1 MDDDLLD
8 FDKMCEEAE
17 DWMLQKLTK
26 DVTTNR
32 LWDIFNRADS
42 DKSGSV
48 QHTLCFLYLDE
59 DASRAQAH

>member
-1 MDDDLLD
+1 
-8 FDKMCEEAE
+8 
-17 DWMLQKLTK
+17 MLQKLTK

-59 DASRAQAH
+59 HASRAQAH